1 MTAFTL
7 GGFLIS
13 LAMAF
18 VFVAAISAH
27 TDDGGWLD
35 RLLHRRKD
43 DQG

>member
-1 MTAFTL
+1 MASFNF

-13 LAMAF
+13 LVGVF

-35 RLLHRRKD
+35 RLLRRRKD
-43 DQG
+43 DQV